1 MSTLDTDPA
10 AVSRH
15 SIALAHMV
23 VKAELPDDWVARCV
37 RG

>member
-1 MSTLDTDPA
+1 MSTLDTDSA

-15 SIALAHMV
+15 SITLAPV
-23 VKAELPDDWVARCV
+23 VVRAELPDDWVARCV